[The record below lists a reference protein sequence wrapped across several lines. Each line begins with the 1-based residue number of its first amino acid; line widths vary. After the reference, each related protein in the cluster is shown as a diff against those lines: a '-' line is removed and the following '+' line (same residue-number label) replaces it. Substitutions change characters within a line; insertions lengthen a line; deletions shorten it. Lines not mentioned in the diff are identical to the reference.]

1 MAIMKWDHLVHY
13 VNDLDKP
20 VEIFG
25 DHGLVAFKGGSHK
38 DWGTYNAL
46 SYFGLTYIEFL
57 GIENLE
63 LAKAT
68 EHNVVVRDAVKV
80 LPGHEVL
87 SRVVIR
93 TDDIEETAA
102 SLKSAGLSLSPIIDG
117 RRLDNE
123 GRLIEWR
130 MMTIDGDFQG
140 LVYPFVIQWNGTD
153 EERLERLTA
162 SGVIQSHPAGQ
173 AEIKKAIF
181 RVSDPA
187 AAAEHWGECFG
198 LPIAQSEGNDTF
210 TLKIGD
216 QSFDFVQGD
225 ENQFK
230 QVVFETDSI
239 GLQGKSI
246 HIGAGEY
253 VFIEKATP

>member
-1 MAIMKWDHLVHY
+1 MASMKWDHLVHY
-13 VNDLDKP
+13 VNDLSQP
-20 VEIFG
+20 IESFE

-68 EHNVVVRDAVKV
+68 EHNRVVKDAVKV
-80 LPGHEVL
+80 LPEHEIL

-93 TDDIEETAA
+93 TDNIEEVAA
-102 SLKSAGLSLSPIIDG
+102 SLNEAGLSLSPIING
-117 RRLDNE
+117 KRLDNE

-130 MMTIDGDFQG
+130 MMIIDGDFEG
-140 LVYPFVIQWNGTD
+140 LVYPFIIQWNGTD
-153 EERLERLTA
+153 AERLERLTS
-162 SGVIQSHPAGQ
+162 SGVIQPHPAGQ
-173 AEIKKAIF
+173 AEIVSAVF

-187 AAAEHWGECFG
+187 ATAKHWGALFG
-198 LPIAQSEGNDTF
+198 LSVAESEEGAF
-210 TLKIGD
+210 RLKIGD
-216 QSFDFVQGD
+216 KSFDFVQGD

-230 QVVFETDSI
+230 QVIVETDSTALKGKTIQI
-239 GLQGKSI
+239 GE
-246 HIGAGEY
+246 GEY
-253 VFIEKATP
+253 VFG

>member
-1 MAIMKWDHLVHY
+1 MATLKWDHLVHY
-13 VNDLDKP
+13 VNDLDMP
-20 VEIFG
+20 VEIFS
-25 DHGLVAFKGGSHK
+25 DHGLIAFKGGSHK

-46 SYFGLTYIEFL
+46 SYFGLTYLEFL

-68 EHNVVVRDAVKV
+68 EHNVVVRDAVNL
-80 LPGHEVL
+80 LPEQEVL

-93 TDDIEETAA
+93 TNDIEETAA
-102 SLKSAGLSLSPIIDG
+102 SLKAAGLSLSPIIDG
-117 RRLDNE
+117 KRLDNE

-140 LVYPFVIQWNGTD
+140 LVYPFIIQWNGTD

-162 SGVIQSHPAGQ
+162 SGVIQSHPAGH
-173 AEIKKAIF
+173 AEIVRAVF

-187 AAAEHWGECFG
+187 AAAEHWGALFG
-198 LPIAQSEGNDTF
+198 LPIEQSEVNNTS

-216 QSFDFVQGD
+216 KSFAFVQGD

-230 QVVFETDSI
+230 QVIFETDST
-239 GLQGKSI
+239 GLKGKTI
-246 HIGAGEY
+246 QVGAGEY
-253 VFIEKATP
+253 VFV